1 MPRIV
6 VTSPSF
12 SRHSTLRQELL
23 AVFPEARFAPG
34 EQVLNGQALL
44 DHIADAEAVIVG
56 LERIDEALLTAKPGL
71 RLIAKYGVGLDNIDL
86 DACERHNV
94 AIGWT
99 GGVNARSVSEMAL
112 CFMLG
117 LTRNIFRTSTLLHQ
131 GIWHKRGGAL
141 LSGKTIGIIG
151 IGHVGQDLIRLL
163 APFGCRLLGNDI
175 ADRSNFC
182 RQHQVTLTSK
192 EQLYAEADILS
203 LHVPLTPETHHLID
217 KATLAQMKP
226 GAFLINTS
234 RGSVVKQSALQ
245 TALASGRLGG
255 AALDVY
261 ETEPPTD
268 LGFLQLENLVATPH
282 IGGNAEEAVLAMGRS
297 AISHLKTFYEL

>member
-12 SRHSTLRQELL
+12 TRHPTLRQELL
-23 AVFPEARFAPG
+23 ALFPDARFAPG
-34 EQVLNGQALL
+34 EQVLSGQALL
-44 DHIADAEAVIVG
+44 DHIADAEAAIVG
-56 LERIDEALLTAKPGL
+56 LERIDEALLAAKPAL
-71 RLIAKYGVGLDNIDL
+71 RMVAKYGVGLDNIDQA
-86 DACERHNV
+86 ACERHNV

-117 LTRNIFRTSTLLHQ
+117 LTRNIFRTSRLLRE
-131 GIWHKRGGAL
+131 GAWHKRGGVL
-141 LSGKTIGIIG
+141 LSGKTVGIIG
-151 IGHVGQDLIRLL
+151 IGHIGQDLIRLL

-175 ADRSNFC
+175 ADRGNFC
-182 RQHQVTLTSK
+182 RQHQVTLVSK
-192 EQLYAEADILS
+192 QQLYAEADIVS

-217 KATLAQMKP
+217 EDTLAQMKP

-234 RGSVVKQSALQ
+234 RGSVVKQGALH
-245 TALASGRLGG
+245 TALAAGTLAG

-268 LGFLQLENLVATPH
+268 SVFLQQDGLVATPH

-297 AISHLKTFYEL
+297 ALGHLKTFFA

>member
-12 SRHSTLRQELL
+12 TRHPTLRQELL
-23 AVFPEARFAPG
+23 ALFPDARFAPG
-34 EQVLNGQALL
+34 EQVLQGQALL
-44 DHIADAEAVIVG
+44 DHLGDAEAAIVG

-86 DACERHNV
+86 AACERHNV

-117 LTRNIFRTSTLLHQ
+117 LSHNIFRTSRLLRE
-131 GIWHKRGGAL
+131 GSWHKRGGVL

-175 ADRSNFC
+175 ADRSDFC
-182 RQHQVTLTSK
+182 QRHEVTSVSK
-192 EQLYAEADILS
+192 EQLYAEANIVS
-203 LHVPLTPETHHLID
+203 LHVPLTPETHHLINEQ
-217 KATLAQMKP
+217 TLAQMNP

-234 RGSVVKQSALQ
+234 RGSVIKQSALHA
-245 TALASGRLGG
+245 ALAAGTLAG

-268 LGFLQLENLVATPH
+268 SAFLQQDGLVATPH

-297 AISHLKTFYEL
+297 ALGHLKAFFA